1 VRSIFAALRKRSQRY
16 GTPEHQ
22 NIGTNQIYEKEI
34 IMANTFCYASFLDE
48 MDLLDCFVCINEV
61 NYKWNGNHWEALT
74 DKSGEAWVLDWIR
87 TNDPASLSKSV
98 SKQAWEALKLAL
110 LESTPKIEL
119 NNVVIPCQGAY
130 VCMDDDGQI
139 TTTTPQKNLYRN
151 YVLGCPYDPAA
162 KTPLFDAFLDQILPD
177 MGVRQRVQEYIGYS
191 LLPDNRFQRAALWLG
206 SGANGK
212 GVLSNIVQKLHA
224 KTQAIQL
231 DNNSRF
237 ALSGLYDASLIVADE
252 LPARKLDEAK
262 LKSVI
267 AGEKVFIDIK
277 GQMPITTRVRGKLLV
292 LGNNYPVVDDSSEGF
307 WRRWDVVPFK
317 ATIAE
322 ADRDPRLAE
331 RIIGTELAGVL
342 NWALEGLARLL
353 KRDGFDPVQ
362 PEAMKYSMQM
372 AKKVAN
378 DVTGWLSE
386 RVVSVGGVPSLHK
399 RVVYNDYTLWCIQND
414 FVPQSPQA
422 FWLKIKRCRTDL
434 VDKKIRLGKG
444 FQYVCSITLKDKDE
458 LDAANAGEFLE
469 AA

>member
-1 VRSIFAALRKRSQRY
+1 
-16 GTPEHQ
+16 
-22 NIGTNQIYEKEI
+22 
-34 IMANTFCYASFLDE
+34 MANKFDYANFLDE
-48 MDLLDCFVCINEV
+48 MENSGCFVCINEV
-61 NYKWNGNHWEALT
+61 VYEWNGNHWQALT
-74 DKSGEAWVLDWIR
+74 DKSGEATVLDWIR
-87 TNDPASLSKSV
+87 GNDPINLSKYV

-110 LESTPKIEL
+110 LERGPNIDFDK
-119 NNVVIPCQGAY
+119 VVIPCEGAY
-130 VCMDDDGQI
+130 VCMDDQGRI
-139 TTTTPQKNLYRN
+139 TTIKPEKNLYRN
-151 YVLGCPYDPAA
+151 YALACKFNPQAS
-162 KTPLFDAFLDQILPD
+162 TPLFSAFLDQILPD
-177 MGVRQRVQEYIGYS
+177 LAVRERVQEYIGYT

-231 DNNSRF
+231 DNKSRF
-237 ALSGLYDASLIVADE
+237 ALSGLYEASLIVADE

-267 AGEKVFIDIK
+267 AGEPVFIDIK

-317 ATIAE
+317 QTIAE
-322 ADRDPRLAE
+322 AERDPRLAE
-331 RIIGTELAGVL
+331 RIINDELAGVL

-353 KRDGFDPVQ
+353 RRDGFDPVQ
-362 PEAMKYSMQM
+362 PDAMKHSMQM
-372 AKKVAN
+372 ARKVAN

-386 RVVSVGGVPSLHK
+386 RVQSVGGEPRLHK
-399 RVVYNDYTLWCIQND
+399 RRAYNDYTVWCMQND
-414 FVPQSPQA
+414 FMPQSPQG

-434 VDKKIRLGKG
+434 VDKKIRVASGY
-444 FQYVCSITLKDKDE
+444 QYVCSITLRERGEQDV
-458 LDAANAGEFLE
+458 ANADEFRV

>member
-1 VRSIFAALRKRSQRY
+1 
-16 GTPEHQ
+16 
-22 NIGTNQIYEKEI
+22 
-34 IMANTFCYASFLDE
+34 MANAFSYSGFLDE
-48 MDLLDCFVCINEV
+48 MESLQRFVCINEV
-61 NYKWNGNHWEALT
+61 NYEWTGNHWEPLT
-74 DKSGEAWVLDWIR
+74 DKTGEAWVLDWIR
-87 TNDPASLSKSV
+87 DNDPASLSKSV
-98 SKQAWEALKLAL
+98 TKQAWEALKLAL
-110 LESTPKIEL
+110 LERRPRVEL
-119 NNVVIPCQGAY
+119 NSVVIPCDGTY

-139 TTTTPQKNLYRN
+139 TAIQPRKDMYRN
-151 YVLGCPYDPAA
+151 YVLGCRFDPEA

-177 MGVRQRVQEYIGYS
+177 LAVRYRVQEYIGYT
-191 LLPDNRFQRAALWLG
+191 LLPDNRFQRASLWLG

-231 DNNSRF
+231 DNKSRF
-237 ALSGLYDASLIVADE
+237 ALSGLYEASLIVADE

-267 AGEKVFIDIK
+267 AGEPVFIDIK
-277 GQMPITTRVRGKLLV
+277 GQMPITTRIRGKLLV
-292 LGNNYPVVDDSSEGF
+292 LGNNYPVVEDSSEGF

-317 ATIAE
+317 ETIAE

-331 RIIGTELAGVL
+331 RIVGNELAGVL

-362 PEAMKYSMQM
+362 PEAMKYSMLM

-386 RVVSVGGVPSLHK
+386 RVESVGGVPSLHK
-399 RVVYNDYTLWCIQND
+399 RIAYNDYTIWCMQND

-434 VDKKIRLGKG
+434 VDKKVRIGKG
-444 FQYVCSITLKDKDE
+444 YQYVCSISLKPTCE
-458 LDAANAGEFLE
+458 VHDAANTGEFQVV
-469 AA
+469 A